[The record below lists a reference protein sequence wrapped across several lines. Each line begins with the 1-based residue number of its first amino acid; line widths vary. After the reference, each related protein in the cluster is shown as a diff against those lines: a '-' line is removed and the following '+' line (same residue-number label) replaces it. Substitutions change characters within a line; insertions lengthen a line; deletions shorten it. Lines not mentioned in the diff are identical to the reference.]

1 MKYFG
6 TDGIRGQYKGPIVNE
21 DFAYCFGLALS
32 NYLKDFHGRIGK
44 VLLGRDTRPSGE
56 SLLSSLSIG
65 LEDGG
70 AQPFEAG
77 ILPTPAL
84 SFGVMDGEYDLG
96 VMITASHNPAPDN
109 GFKIFSRKGE
119 KLPVEEEQ
127 FIESKLNRTLRLP
140 DRKKEGSGKSNA
152 LQAYLEQLIEHFPKN
167 FLHGRK
173 VVADMANGATI
184 ETTPKVLSCFGAEV
198 FAMNMGDGIIN
209 DGTGSE
215 YPELMQER
223 VRETKADFGIAHD
236 GDGDRVIFADG
247 EGNCIHGDQVLGL
260 LALDASRSDSLTGNG
275 LVATEHSNSGLG
287 VSLANEGIDFFRSQ
301 VGDRN
306 VSLLMK
312 EKGCNLG
319 GESSGHVVANDYL
332 PTGDG
337 LFTSLRVAHAIERN
351 QKSIRELAEEIALW
365 PSKVGSFGVEEK
377 IPLSEKPEL
386 AKVLKSADS
395 QFGQNGRILLRY
407 SGTEPKIRLLVEG
420 KDSNLVSRIFS
431 LLSTSIEKIL

>member
-1 MKYFG
+1 
-6 TDGIRGQYKGPIVNE
+6 
-21 DFAYCFGLALS
+21 
-32 NYLKDFHGRIGK
+32 
-44 VLLGRDTRPSGE
+44 
-56 SLLSSLSIG
+56 
-65 LEDGG
+65 
-70 AQPFEAG
+70 
-77 ILPTPAL
+77 
-84 SFGVMDGEYDLG
+84 
-96 VMITASHNPAPDN
+96 
-109 GFKIFSRKGE
+109 
-119 KLPVEEEQ
+119 
-127 FIESKLNRTLRLP
+127 
-140 DRKKEGSGKSNA
+140 
-152 LQAYLEQLIEHFPKN
+152 
-167 FLHGRK
+167 
-173 VVADMANGATI
+173 
-184 ETTPKVLSCFGAEV
+184 
-198 FAMNMGDGIIN
+198 MNVGDGIIN

-287 VSLANEGIDFFRSQ
+287 ASLANEGIDFFRSQ

-337 LFTSLRVAHAIERN
+337 LFTGLRVAHAVERN

-386 AKVLKSADS
+386 AKALKSANKK
-395 QFGQNGRILLRY
+395 FGQNGRILLRY

-420 KDSNLVSRIFS
+420 KDSNLVSEIFS